1 LILVSLLIV
10 SDGANY
16 SVPKQKHWSFA
27 LGEQTL
33 RLLATLM
40 VIGYLVLTHQLSSYL
55 TEAEFYQTVEIW
67 PNSTNQISLH
77 Q

>member
-1 LILVSLLIV
+1 
-10 SDGANY
+10 
-16 SVPKQKHWSFA
+16 
-27 LGEQTL
+27 
-33 RLLATLM
+33 M